1 MHKRPHAQ
9 HDSRADD
16 YAIDTSRDRAWPA
29 GLAAVADSSNRVR
42 KRHAMQAEPMHIE
55 GAVAINPVLLALIV
69 TMCPVGDT
77 LVAA

>member
-1 MHKRPHAQ
+1 
-9 HDSRADD
+9 
-16 YAIDTSRDRAWPA
+16 
-29 GLAAVADSSNRVR
+29 
-42 KRHAMQAEPMHIE
+42 MQAEPMHIE